1 MAAVHLSHLFIARE
15 TGTPPPPIRPSRISA
30 SRSPLACLRANRRL
44 FRINFRAVSS
54 LRVNALSCRSAA
66 EKRVAPSARHTPR
79 RLRMRDILYLNQIL
93 SQVVTELLL
102 SLLLFSKSTFSS
114 FPLFFLSLPPLPPLS
129 LTPNGYFHR
138 RDIATR
144 GGTRYE
150 KRSTRKTRG
159 LSRDNLTLSDEY

>member
-102 SLLLFSKSTFSS
+102 SLLRLANRLSLLFLFSFS
-114 FPLFFLSLPPLPPLS
+114 PPPLPPLS

-159 LSRDNLTLSDEY
+159 LSRDNLTLSDES